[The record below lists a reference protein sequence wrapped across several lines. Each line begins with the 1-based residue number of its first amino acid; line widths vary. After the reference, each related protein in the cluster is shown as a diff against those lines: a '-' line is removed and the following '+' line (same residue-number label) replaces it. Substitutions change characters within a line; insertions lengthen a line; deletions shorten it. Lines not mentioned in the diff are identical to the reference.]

1 MKGSHLK
8 INLSQSFCRFNV
20 NRMLGTC
27 SSVAHVFPS
36 HLRLK
41 ECQKQFFYYFRMK
54 KKIFTIIKYAP
65 SDLLGRVYTLTDL
78 LFSLQSTHN
87 PKLHIYEYLVCFSNI
102 NIMHSY
108 YEVSY
113 YMPHKIV
120 NFMLV

>member
-87 PKLHIYEYLVCFSNI
+87 SKLHNNEFLFSFSNVNTI
-102 NIMHSY
+102 YCY
-108 YEVSY
+108 YEVSFSISC
-113 YMPHKIV
+113 KIL